1 VYIFSHAN
9 YSEIGQTNYIFIRKG
24 VIIMKKGIICD
35 SSPIDQRCG
44 ILSPL
49 EIFLKRG
56 SKAR

>member
-1 VYIFSHAN
+1 
-9 YSEIGQTNYIFIRKG
+9 
-24 VIIMKKGIICD
+24 MKKGIICD

>member
-1 VYIFSHAN
+1 MKLSDDFVKKAGHSILGVLISYIPALLR
-9 YSEIGQTNYIFIRKG
+9 TTT
-24 VIIMKKGIICD
+24 

-44 ILSPL
+44 TLSPL